1 MQDAFYLLNYKRSTK
16 QYPRRI
22 SAIKRRFFMKE
33 FNINNKH
40 KYTLAVSL
48 IGNMLDQ
55 KLINDDEYYQMIEV
69 VKEEVFAKQN
79 NSQMS
84 LI

>member
-33 FNINNKH
+33 FNINNEH
-40 KYTLAVSL
+40 KYCRYLKPFIQFCTSCF
-48 IGNMLDQ
+48 
-55 KLINDDEYYQMIEV
+55 INIMSCF
-69 VKEEVFAKQN
+69 EVFASGQI
-79 NSQMS
+79 Q
-84 LI
+84 LF

>member
-1 MQDAFYLLNYKRSTK
+1 MQDAFYLLNYKHSAK
-16 QYPRRI
+16 KYPHRI

-33 FNINNKH
+33 FNINNEH

-55 KLINDDEYYQMIEV
+55 KIINNDEY
-69 VKEEVFAKQN
+69 K
-79 NSQMS
+79 
-84 LI
+84 

>member
-1 MQDAFYLLNYKRSTK
+1 MQDVFCLLNYKRSTK

-33 FNINNKH
+33 FNVQNEH

-84 LI
+84 SI

>member
-1 MQDAFYLLNYKRSTK
+1 
-16 QYPRRI
+16 
-22 SAIKRRFFMKE
+22 MKE
-33 FNINNKH
+33 FNINNEH

-69 VKEEVFAKQN
+69 VKEEVFAEQN